1 MGWIPVPTCGMIL
14 ELASVPKRWLNLGSG
29 TGDRIPHFSAVFMH
43 KTSLPVVGGH
53 PEEKLSLEP
62 KRGKDSKAMA
72 YVTVSLPGGETGMS
86 VLMDLCCLCHR
97 TNKSVT

>member
-1 MGWIPVPTCGMIL
+1 M
-14 ELASVPKRWLNLGSG
+14 
-29 TGDRIPHFSAVFMH
+29 
-43 KTSLPVVGGH
+43 VGGC

-62 KRGKDSKAMA
+62 KRGKDPKAMA
-72 YVTVSLPGGETGMS
+72 CMVVPLPDGETGMS